1 MQCMITNFPKKLT
14 LALLSISL
22 ICISTAC
29 SSVSNQAS
37 NSKLKASATELDASL
52 AVDGDPKLV
61 TSFPVP
67 KHKSKYLLPTPMPTP
82 LEQNELGFAIH
93 ELSDGEGAFERMSVG
108 QFVRHPDGCLA
119 WIGSNNENSEDA
131 GIPVV
136 VIDAGQP
143 NSQDAIQK
151 LKSESF
157 ITGQSVTVGGWA
169 GLLQSNMNT
178 QNSTKC
184 LVNSSEALFLVSLP

>member
-1 MQCMITNFPKKLT
+1 MITNFPKKLT
-14 LALLSISL
+14 SALLSISL

-52 AVDGDPKLV
+52 AVDGAPKLV
-61 TSFPVP
+61 TSFSVP
-67 KHKSKYLLPTPMPTP
+67 KHKSKYPLPAPMPTP
-82 LEQNELGFAIH
+82 IEQNELGFAIH
-93 ELSDGEGAFERMSVG
+93 ELSDGEGAFERMSAG
-108 QFVRHPDGCLA
+108 QFVRHQDGCLA
-119 WIGSNNENSEDA
+119 WIGSNNENSQDA
-131 GIPVV
+131 SIPVV

-151 LKSESF
+151 LKSENF
-157 ITGQSVTVGGWA
+157 VTGQSVTIGGWV
-169 GLLQSNMNT
+169 GQLQSNMKT

-184 LVNSSEALFLVSLP
+184 LANSSEAIFVVSLP